1 MALIAVGTEAPD
13 FRLKNDEGAE
23 FHLADLRGFVRAMLV
38 FYPKDFTPGC
48 TDQLVQIRRH
58 IEHLRTAGIEPMG
71 VNSGDAESHKAFRK
85 EHALNF
91 DLLVDEGNV
100 VAEAYGALKD
110 DGSGIQR
117 SVVVV
122 GKSGKVIFAESG
134 APAWQRI
141 LSEIR
146 KVFDE
151 PEAAGQEP
159 SEQG

>member
-1 MALIAVGTEAPD
+1 MALIAVGAEAPD

-48 TDQLVQIRRH
+48 TDQLIQIRRN
-58 IEHLRTAGIEPMG
+58 IEHLRAAGIEPMG
-71 VNSGDAESHKAFRK
+71 VNFGDAESHQAFRK

-91 DLLVDEGNV
+91 DLLVDEDNR
-100 VAEAYGALKD
+100 VATMYGAMKE

-122 GKSGKVIFAESG
+122 GKNGKVVFAEHG

-146 KVFDE
+146 KVSDDVE
-151 PEAAGQEP
+151 TVGQASP
-159 SEQG
+159 GQD